1 MSVEA
6 WEDQIQIDT
15 YVLGPENPYPP
26 LHRTGMGAVYPYP
39 LLDDMPGPR
48 RAESYR
54 ALHLENGYLHAIVL
68 PQLGGH
74 LYSLYDK
81 LNGTEVFYR
90 NNVVKYG
97 FVARRGAWIS
107 GGVEFNFPQGHTCV
121 TVSPVMSR
129 LIQSDE
135 DGGARIAFG
144 ATDRLSRMR
153 WCVELRL
160 VPGEA
165 RLRQRVIL
173 HNPMPYR
180 QRHYFWTNSAVPATD
195 DLHLVFPA
203 TRVRTS
209 HGDHEYPM
217 LDGRDL
223 SWYRN
228 HEIPNDIFC
237 LDSAEDFFGCY
248 YEDSDRGLVHWSD
261 HRLHFGKKFFTW
273 GTADD
278 GMIWVDLLTDD
289 DGQYVELQSGRF
301 VDQAAF
307 DFLGA
312 HENVAW
318 EECWY
323 PVSHIGG
330 YQYANRHTAVNCGT
344 DGDLL
349 RIRGVASHEIGPA
362 QLVVEQDDAVLH
374 ACSVKLMPGEPF
386 AATAPLPHGAEGLM
400 VLLHGDEGEILTYS
414 LGTIKAR
421 MRPIELATNPRNV
434 PARPQT
440 ADEFVS
446 AGFAAELRNDLEA
459 ARQRYAQ
466 ALEDDAGHARA
477 HLGLGLI
484 ALRRA
489 LGECALEHL
498 HASVSRDAHDDEAW
512 FTLALAEMAAGS
524 EVTAEQVL
532 WWLTDKAPYAGR
544 ARIELAKLALQRE
557 DPTEALELVAYCQN
571 SLDAIFVM
579 AVSCR
584 LLGLRDEHRKLM
596 QLGTTMFPLAP
607 EMATEAFLS
616 VLDQTDIDAVSGPLS
631 LLLNTLRDDA
641 FEWLELALQYVE
653 CGAPSV
659 ALLLL
664 GLACDSFD
672 TVAADPIVRLHIA
685 HLIDDRDASAEWQAG
700 LTAEPEYCFPSRVET
715 LAVLD
720 DLISHRTDDY
730 RPHLYRGTLL
740 ASLQRHDEAVEAWE
754 TAAACWSDDP
764 VLCRNLGLGCSIWR
778 GDHHAACEWYD
789 RAVEVAPA
797 DFRLYLERDDA
808 LKRAQAAAA
817 TRLECL
823 SAAPPAVTG
832 RWEIAG
838 RTVDCLVELEQWDAA
853 IELLSAHNFLPWEG
867 ARGVHE
873 QWVRAHVGR
882 AAERIERGEVLDA
895 IADYETALTYP
906 RNLGVGRKAHPE
918 EARVHRLLA
927 AAAVSAGDEEKRI
940 EHLTAGAEERHH
952 RPCEA
957 DIDKARCLRALGRD
971 AEAEAVLSH
980 LREWLSERLRTQ
992 PEDQRA
998 IAIQRALE
1006 QTPGE

>member
-48 RAESYR
+48 RAETYR
-54 ALHLENGYLHAIVL
+54 ALHLENEYLRATVL

-81 LNGTEVFYR
+81 LRGCEVFYR

-165 RLRQRVIL
+165 RLRQRVVL

-180 QRHYFWTNSAVPATD
+180 QRHYFWSNSAVPATD
-195 DLHLVFPA
+195 DLHLVLPA

-209 HGDHEYPM
+209 HGDHEYPV

-228 HEIPNDIFC
+228 HEIANDIFC

-248 YEDSDRGLVHWSD
+248 YENSDRGLVHWSD
-261 HRLHFGKKFFTW
+261 HRIHFGKKFFTW

-301 VDQAAF
+301 VDQATF

-312 HENVAW
+312 HENVEW
-318 EECWY
+318 EELWY
-323 PVSHIGG
+323 PVSGIGG
-330 YQYANRHTAVNCGT
+330 YQYANQHVAVNCSVVA
-344 DGDLL
+344 DRLS
-349 RIRGVASHEIGPA
+349 IAGVAAHEIGRT
-362 QLVVEQDDAVLH
+362 QLSVERDGGSLDAAEVN
-374 ACSVKLMPGEPF
+374 LMPGEPF
-386 AATAPLPHGAEGLM
+386 SAEVALPGGADAPVVTLCRDGRE
-400 VLLHGDEGEILTYS
+400 LLRFSPGVIN
-414 LGTIKAR
+414 AR
-421 MRPIELATNPRNV
+421 MRPIELAAGPRNS
-434 PARPQT
+434 PEQPHT
-440 ADEFVS
+440 PDELAC
-446 AGFAAELRNDLEA
+446 AGVRAELRNDLMA
-459 ARQRYAQ
+459 AQDRYRQ
-466 ALEDDAGHARA
+466 ALSADEGHAGA

-484 ALRRA
+484 ALRRGLFDEA
-489 LGECALEHL
+489 REHL
-498 HASVSRDAHDDEAW
+498 QAATKRDRHDDEAW
-512 FTLALAEMAAGS
+512 FTLALTELAAGN
-524 EVTAEQVL
+524 EPTAEQLL
-532 WWLTDKAPYAGR
+532 WWLTQRTPFAGR
-544 ARIELAKLALQRE
+544 ARIELAKLALRRE
-557 DPTEALELVAYCQN
+557 NPTEALELVAHCQGG
-571 SLDAIFVM
+571 LDAVFIMTV
-579 AVSCR
+579 ACR
-584 LLGLRDEHRKLM
+584 MLELQDEHHKLM
-596 QLGTTMFPLAP
+596 QLGTTLFPLAP
-607 EMATEAFLS
+607 EMAVEAFLS
-616 VLDQTDIDAVSGPLS
+616 VLDETDIDAVSGPLA
-631 LLLNTLRDDA
+631 LLLNTIRDDA
-641 FEWLELALQYVE
+641 FEWLELALRYSE

-672 TVAADPIVRLHIA
+672 TVAADPIIRFHMGSL
-685 HLIDDRDASAEWQAG
+685 LTDRDDAAEVQAG
-700 LTAEPEYCFPSRVET
+700 LAADPEYCFPSRVET

-720 DLISHRTDDY
+720 EIIDRGPVHY
-730 RPHLYRGTLL
+730 RAHLYRGNLL
-740 ASLQRHDEAVEAWE
+740 AFLHRHDEALAAWE
-754 TAAACWSDDP
+754 AAADLWRDDP
-764 VLCRNLGLGCSIWR
+764 VLCRNLGLGCSLWR
-778 GDHHAACEWYD
+778 DDHAAARGWYD
-789 RAVEVAPA
+789 RAVEIAPA
-797 DFRLYLERDDA
+797 DYRLYLERDDA
-808 LKRAQAAAA
+808 LRRAEAAAA
-817 TRLECL
+817 TRLEYL
-823 SAAPPAVTG
+823 SSAPPAVTS

-838 RTVDCLVELEQWDAA
+838 RTVDCLVELQRWDAA
-853 IELLSAHNFLPWEG
+853 IELLSAHSFLPWEG
-867 ARGVHE
+867 ARGVHD

-882 AAERIERGEVLDA
+882 AGERLERGEVLDA

-906 RNLGVGRKAHPE
+906 RNLGVGRRACPE
-918 EARVHRLLA
+918 EARVHWLLA
-927 AAAVSAGDEEKRI
+927 AAAVAAGDEEKRI
-940 EHLTAGAEERHH
+940 RHLTAGAEERHH

-957 DIDKARCLRALGRD
+957 DIDKVRCLRALGRD
-971 AEAEAVLSH
+971 EEAEQVLGR
-980 LREWLSERLRTQ
+980 LREFVAERLRTQ
-992 PEDQRA
+992 PEDQSA
-998 IAIQRALE
+998 LAIQRALE
-1006 QTPGE
+1006 QAPGG

>member
-48 RAESYR
+48 RPETYR
-54 ALHLENGYLHAIVL
+54 ALHLENDYLRATVL

-81 LNGTEVFYR
+81 LHGCEVFYR

-97 FVARRGAWIS
+97 LVARRGAWIS

-135 DGGARIAFG
+135 DGGARITFG

-165 RLRQRVIL
+165 RLRQRVVL

-180 QRHYFWTNSAVPATD
+180 QRHYFWSNSAMPATD

-203 TRVRTS
+203 ARVRTT
-209 HGDHEYPM
+209 HGDHGYPM

-228 HEIPNDIFC
+228 HETANDIFC

-248 YEDSDRGLVHWSD
+248 YENSDRGMVHWSD
-261 HRLHFGKKFFTW
+261 HRVHFGKKFFTW

-301 VDQAAF
+301 VDQATF
-307 DFLGA
+307 GFLGA
-312 HENVAW
+312 HENVEW
-318 EECWY
+318 EELWY
-323 PVSHIGG
+323 PVSGIGG
-330 YQYANRHTAVNCGT
+330 YQYANQHAAVNCEVI
-344 DGDLL
+344 DERLH
-349 RIRGVASHEIGPA
+349 IAGVACHEIG
-362 QLVVEQDDAVLH
+362 QSELSIERDGRRLH
-374 ACSVKLMPGEPF
+374 AGDVSLMPGEPF
-386 AATAPLPHGAEGLM
+386 SANVVLPGAIHEPVVTLCHDGRE
-400 VLLHGDEGEILTYS
+400 LLRFSPGVINT
-414 LGTIKAR
+414 R
-421 MRPIELATNPRNV
+421 MRPIELAAGPRNS
-434 PARPQT
+434 PEQPHT
-440 ADEFVS
+440 ADEFVC
-446 AGFAAELRNDLEA
+446 AGVRAELRNDLMA
-459 ARQRYAQ
+459 AGENYRQ
-466 ALEDDAGHARA
+466 ALSADDGHARA
-477 HLGLGLI
+477 HFGLGLI

-489 LGECALEHL
+489 LVDEAREHL
-498 HASVSRDAHDDEAW
+498 QASVKRDRQDDEAW
-512 FTLALAEMAAGS
+512 YTLALAEMAVGN
-524 EVTAEQVL
+524 EPTAEQLL
-532 WWLTDKAPYAGR
+532 WWLTQGTPFAGR
-544 ARIELAKLALQRE
+544 ARIELARLALRRG
-557 DPTEALELVAYCQN
+557 DASEALELAAHCQG
-571 SLDAIFVM
+571 SIDAIFIM
-579 AVSCR
+579 AVACR
-584 LLGLRDEHRKLM
+584 MLDLEDEHHKLM
-596 QLGTTMFPLAP
+596 QLGTTLFPLAP
-607 EMATEAFLS
+607 EMATEAFLC
-616 VLDQTDIDAVSGPLS
+616 VLDDADIDAVSGPLA

-641 FEWLELALQYVE
+641 FEWLELALRYAE

-672 TVAADPIVRLHIA
+672 TVAADPIIRFHMARLLA
-685 HLIDDRDASAEWQAG
+685 DRDDGAEVQAG
-700 LTAEPEYCFPSRVET
+700 LAADAEYCFPSRLET
-715 LAVLD
+715 LAVLEGVVD
-720 DLISHRTDDY
+720 RAPDHY
-730 RPHLYRGTLL
+730 RAHLYRGTLL
-740 ASLQRHDEAVEAWE
+740 ASLHRHDEAMAAWE
-754 TAAACWSDDP
+754 RAADLWRDDP

-778 GDHHAACEWYD
+778 GDHAAARDWYD
-789 RAVEVAPA
+789 RAIEIAPA
-797 DFRLYLERDDA
+797 DYRLYLERDDA
-808 LKRAQAAAA
+808 LRRAEADAA
-817 TRLECL
+817 TRLEHL
-823 SAAPPAVTG
+823 SAAPPAVSS
-832 RWEIAG
+832 RWEIAA
-838 RTVDCLVELEQWDAA
+838 RTVDCLLGLEQWDAA
-853 IELLSAHNFLPWEG
+853 IELLSGHSFLPWEG

-873 QWVRAHVGR
+873 QWVCAHVGR
-882 AAERIERGEVLDA
+882 AAERLERGEVTDA
-895 IADYETALTYP
+895 IADYETALSYP

-918 EARVHRLLA
+918 EARVHWLLA
-927 AAAVSAGDEEKRI
+927 AAAVSAGDEQMRI
-940 EHLTAGAEERHH
+940 KHLTAGAEERHRH
-952 RPCEA
+952 PCEA

-971 AEAEAVLSH
+971 EEAEQVLGG
-980 LREWLSERLRTQ
+980 LREFVTERLRTQ
-992 PEDQRA
+992 PEDLRA
-998 IAIQRALE
+998 LGIRRALE